1 MNIKYFDNFFGLW
14 LDVTGSA
21 GGTMQYDTDVSGFVM
36 VNTGKSIIGN
46 LTQSGTSAPTITSF
60 VNTSGATLTTSYTSV
75 GTYKI
80 TASASIFNVTNTWI
94 MVSNGEAHIELYR
107 NTDTELILKTY
118 NSGGTLTNGLI
129 TKKAFE
135 IRLY

>member
-1 MNIKYFDNFFGLW
+1 MNIKYFDNFEGLW

-21 GGTMQYDTDVSGFVM
+21 GGTMQYDAATSGFVM
-36 VNTGKSIIGN
+36 VNTGKTITGN
-46 LTQSGTSAPTITSF
+46 LTQSGTSAPTLTTF

-80 TASASIFNVTNTWI
+80 TASSAIFDVTNTWI
-94 MVSNGEAHIELYR
+94 MVSNAEAHIELYR

>member
-60 VNTSGATLTTSYTSV
+60 VNTSGATLTTSYTGV
-75 GTYKI
+75 GQYKI
-80 TASASIFNVTNTWI
+80 TASSGIFDATNTWI
-94 MVSNGEAHIELYR
+94 MVTNSENHIEMYR
-107 NTDTELILKTY
+107 SSSTEIIVKTY
-118 NSGGTLTNGLI
+118 SPSGTLTNGLI